1 MLTQNQHTAPRLVG
15 VNDAAIALGVCR
27 RTIYRL
33 IDGGTLRT
41 TKVGRLTKIPAA
53 DIDAVVASAA

>member
-1 MLTQNQHTAPRLVG
+1 MHTHSQSQAPLLIG

-33 IDGGTLRT
+33 IEGGTLRT

-53 DIDAVVASAA
+53 DVRAFVEAAA